1 MQDKLCKLSRMATVV
16 VMFMVAWAGSA
27 WASGVPWQVGDIV
40 VCYGGG
46 NCNVIRLHGSTVQV
60 LDTISSGLL
69 GHNSGVGLNNTLHV
83 LATDDGTG
91 TTHSNVVVYS
101 IASIQPFLGTVL
113 THNVINNPPYDGS
126 GGGNGSAAA
135 LAVSNAGH
143 IFVGNSGPASLVELD
158 SKGNPVTG
166 SSYSFTIGECA
177 TNVLKSVDLSSAG
190 DAIYVTA
197 GDGIIRKVSLVL
209 SGGTYTL
216 AGATCAKFADFGS
229 LVNLY
234 GIKDIPANA
243 LSGTCGANPPNPVS
257 NPCPTGESVLV
268 VAKGFTDPDAD
279 TNETTEP
286 PSPNDPDAV
295 NICTNLMDQAPV
307 SCGLLLDTAGAGLNA
322 QPWIAK
328 TLYPSTNTTILDP
341 HGHLQQVSHPGT
353 SGSDEPTFDQSGG
366 ITDDNLVIWTN
377 QGQKLWSPTHTYS
390 SGDLVVD
397 SAGHVQKV
405 TTGGTSAATEPNP
418 WTNSIA
424 PNFGGM
430 TTDGLKWT
438 DQGQKL
444 RANNQPYNLADI
456 IVDSAGHVQK
466 ASTAGTSAASPPS
479 FSDTPP
485 TGGGTTVDGL
495 QWVDVVTCNGCTP
508 AHWAAG
514 HPYSIGDYIQD
525 TNTGTDI
532 WTVYTP
538 GTSGTAEP
546 TFIPPG
552 PVADNAVVWTDQG
565 TWVGGATYNVGAQVG
580 DTNSH
585 LFQATIGGKSGA
597 SSPDFIGSE
606 GGSVYDNPVTWTD
619 QGTWQ
624 ENHPYTL
631 GEQVGDTGRYL
642 WQETNTKGT
651 SAPAANAPDFTSH
664 DVATATIKDG
674 LQWTDQPNPSVL
686 ARYPAPAS
694 VTTLQSLALDPLV
707 SNCTGTNGTAC
718 STGSL
723 PTRKVTDSGQLVAVL
738 PSFWMGDNGSGTIYR
753 QNFAGGA
760 PASFNAATGGNGVQG
775 LVVYGGESAN
785 QPGLA
790 SLVINGTLNSGD
802 SFTASPN
809 FLGNSIKSTLSN
821 NSGGSPPATKISL
834 YGSAVDPTSCFNDPS
849 AGSIFCKPFSANQAL
864 VLKIDIPLNGNAVLP
879 NTQTLNT
886 AITPPVGFFDNGTDV
901 FVDEQFDDTTFVGG
915 DPGTR
920 TVSVHSLHEITV
932 TAGGATCTY
941 SSPVQ
946 NSCYKTNRGTLNF
959 SFTCTG
965 LTQTQFQSL
974 QPMLSLVKKNSGQAP
989 LFIPLAG
996 TNGKAP
1002 YRFDAKTNSWVFQ
1015 WNVKG
1020 AAVGT
1025 YQGTTFDNS
1034 FTVQSFPVTFFLQ
1047 NSCP

>member
-1 MQDKLCKLSRMATVV
+1 
-16 VMFMVAWAGSA
+16 
-27 WASGVPWQVGDIV
+27 VP
-40 VCYGGG
+40 
-46 NCNVIRLHGSTVQV
+46 
-60 LDTISSGLL
+60 
-69 GHNSGVGLNNTLHV
+69 
-83 LATDDGTG
+83 
-91 TTHSNVVVYS
+91 
-101 IASIQPFLGTVL
+101 
-113 THNVINNPPYDGS
+113 
-126 GGGNGSAAA
+126 
-135 LAVSNAGH
+135 
-143 IFVGNSGPASLVELD
+143 
-158 SKGNPVTG
+158 
-166 SSYSFTIGECA
+166 
-177 TNVLKSVDLSSAG
+177 
-190 DAIYVTA
+190 
-197 GDGIIRKVSLVL
+197 
-209 SGGTYTL
+209 
-216 AGATCAKFADFGS
+216 
-229 LVNLY
+229 
-234 GIKDIPANA
+234 
-243 LSGTCGANPPNPVS
+243 
-257 NPCPTGESVLV
+257 
-268 VAKGFTDPDAD
+268 
-279 TNETTEP
+279 
-286 PSPNDPDAV
+286 
-295 NICTNLMDQAPV
+295 
-307 SCGLLLDTAGAGLNA
+307 
-322 QPWIAK
+322 
-328 TLYPSTNTTILDP
+328 
-341 HGHLQQVSHPGT
+341 
-353 SGSDEPTFDQSGG
+353 
-366 ITDDNLVIWTN
+366 
-377 QGQKLWSPTHTYS
+377 
-390 SGDLVVD
+390 
-397 SAGHVQKV
+397 
-405 TTGGTSAATEPNP
+405 
-418 WTNSIA
+418 
-424 PNFGGM
+424 
-430 TTDGLKWT
+430 
-438 DQGQKL
+438 
-444 RANNQPYNLADI
+444 
-456 IVDSAGHVQK
+456 
-466 ASTAGTSAASPPS
+466 
-479 FSDTPP
+479 
-485 TGGGTTVDGL
+485 
-495 QWVDVVTCNGCTP
+495 
-508 AHWAAG
+508 WAAG

-760 PASFNAATGGNGVQG
+760 PASFNAATGGSGVQG

-790 SLVINGTLNSGD
+790 SLVVNGTLNAGD

-821 NSGGSPPATKISL
+821 NSGGSLPATKISL

-932 TAGGATCTY
+932 SQGGATCTY
-941 SSPVQ
+941 SSPLQ
-946 NSCYKTNRGTLNF
+946 NGCYKTNRGTLNF
-959 SFTCTG
+959 SFSCTG

-974 QPMLSLVKKNSGQAP
+974 QPVLSLVKKNSGQAP

-996 TNGKAP
+996 TLGKAP

-1034 FTVQSFPVTFFLQ
+1034 FTVQSFPVTFSLQ